1 MVNPVRQRTFDQHRG
16 TLQAAA
22 TAGTCRT
29 TGTGGR
35 RSVHS
40 RHPRQWSV
48 IRTHIVTIGIAEAI
62 SRQRNAARLVDKSD
76 DRCARSGITILAI
89 ALMSLRFQWSAF

>member
-1 MVNPVRQRTFDQHRG
+1 
-16 TLQAAA
+16 
-22 TAGTCRT
+22 
-29 TGTGGR
+29 
-35 RSVHS
+35 
-40 RHPRQWSV
+40 V